1 MTTDFCCAYCYG
13 EDAQAVWTY
22 HRNGGLEPQ
31 RRIVDDPHFLVSLR
45 HCRRCGQVFV
55 SIFTEFV
62 DWEGADPPADLR
74 LASGRPVARRGPAPA
89 VERLADRRRDGDR
102 LAGRHLLGRA
112 GALTVRSPHPE
123 RLGEDRASRGR
134 TPRGGSARRSW
145 AST

>member
-1 MTTDFCCAYCYG
+1 MTTDFGCAYCYG

-62 DWEGADPPADLR
+62 DWEDGDDAQYSDVVPVTPAEAATVLEQGEQVDLR
-74 LASGRPVARRGPAPA
+74 YLGSLGEG
-89 VERLADRRRDGDR
+89 RRRLSSDWPTG
-102 LAGRHLLGRA
+102 
-112 GALTVRSPHPE
+112 
-123 RLGEDRASRGR
+123 GETEIGWRVG
-134 TPRGGSARRSW
+134 TFWVEQGH
-145 AST
+145 